1 MILKKQT
8 GSMDSF
14 NASCEGLKGPHFIHL
29 FKYLHEE
36 VCHKTGPINA
46 RQLVT
51 EKSGH
56 SASLLCLYCAKDQ
69 DMFPQV
75 SELLSII
82 GCSLKIIL

>member
-1 MILKKQT
+1 MTKDALLPEFVTKLALSISTQ
-8 GSMDSF
+8 
-14 NASCEGLKGPHFIHL
+14 NAI
-29 FKYLHEE
+29 
-36 VCHKTGPINA
+36 A

-51 EKSGH
+51 EKSGQH

-82 GCSLKIIL
+82 GCSLRIIL